1 MEKTGLHILEVVLE
15 DHLDQQQYNQHHP
28 PPGSLLCCEPRGHL
42 AERGALPRAAGVT
55 QGIWLGI
62 TQGVSCSQG
71 IPKAKVLPEVFLK
84 AKVLLSVSPKVFP
97 KVKVLPEVF

>member
-42 AERGALPRAAGVT
+42 AETGALPRAAGVT

-62 TQGVSCSQG
+62 IILKSQG
-71 IPKAKVLPEVFLK
+71 ITTAVTEGVP
-84 AKVLLSVSPKVFP
+84 
-97 KVKVLPEVF
+97 